1 MKFLL
6 LSEKH
11 YDEDLA
17 KVEQILVQVVGRYY
31 FDPILQNF
39 PESHKIYPTF
49 LNVKDKIE
57 SLAREVDQAMSEL
70 AEFEDF
76 RQFVQVGNAALVVP

>member
-11 YDEDLA
+11 YDEDLP

-31 FDPILQNF
+31 FDPIIQKF
-39 PESHKIYPTF
+39 PKSHKIYPTF
-49 LNVKDKIE
+49 LNIKGKIE
-57 SLAREVDQAMSEL
+57 SLAREVDKAIAEL
-70 AEFEDF
+70 SAFEDF
-76 RQFVQVGNAALVVP
+76 RQFVQVRQPQIAVH